1 MSNKQSQY
9 NQAID
14 NLTYLVLNY
23 PKPVQELLAKNNVFF
38 QGKPSKE
45 QLINEVVERLKDGDS
60 AFAKALENL
69 IQHFSSQEN
78 DQFWGAIAK
87 GAVGIIGGLFKKKK
101 RRSSSSNGAAQAAAQ
116 ARASAQAAAAK
127 RDMEM
132 RMQRMREEQE
142 RKRREAEERRRQEEE
157 RRRREAEE
165 RKTKEAQAKKKTNMM
180 LMIGGGVVVLGIG
193 AVVLMKS
200 GRPPMPYVQ
209 SPMPR

>member
-23 PKPVQELLAKNNVFF
+23 PKPVQELLAKSNVFF

-45 QLINEVVERLKDGDS
+45 QLINEVVELLKNGDS
-60 AFAKALENL
+60 DFATALENL

-87 GAVGIIGGLFKKKK
+87 GAVGLIGGLFKKKK
-101 RRSSSSNGAAQAAAQ
+101 RRSSSGGGSAQAAAQ

-142 RKRREAEERRRQEEE
+142 RRRREAEERRRQEEE

-165 RKTKEAQAKKKTNMM
+165 RKRKEAEAKKKTNMM

-193 AVVLMKS
+193 AVVFMKS
-200 GRPPMPYVQ
+200 SRSPMPYVQ
-209 SPMPR
+209 PPMPR